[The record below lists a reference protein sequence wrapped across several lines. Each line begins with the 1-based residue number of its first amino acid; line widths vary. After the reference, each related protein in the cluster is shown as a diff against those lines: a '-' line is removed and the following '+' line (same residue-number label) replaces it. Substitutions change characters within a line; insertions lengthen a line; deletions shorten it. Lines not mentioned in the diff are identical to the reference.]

1 MFGRP
6 MEVRKRILPSP
17 WNPLGFFFDLKFL
30 KQITQTQI
38 TQTNPWNGINGKVD
52 SATLPFKVWEPPRC
66 NSLLFHS
73 ATSLEVC
80 PGLDLIPW
88 IVMCSVHV
96 CIYVYIYIYYMNVY
110 VYYIQSCSN
119 ILLTCVPNIHSL
131 MQDIIQ
137 DIDYFSPPCSERWS
151 CGAWWHH
158 RPHMLH
164 RIQTGWDSPW
174 FRLLKQK
181 KLKATTIKENWAT
194 KVQQKKQLRRKWN
207 NSDWQ
212 QAFVVFHCAP
222 KITE

>member
-1 MFGRP
+1 
-6 MEVRKRILPSP
+6 MEKLTLQPSP
-17 WNPLGFFFDLKFL
+17 SKFGSRQDATACFSTPPLALK
-30 KQITQTQI
+30 
-38 TQTNPWNGINGKVD
+38 
-52 SATLPFKVWEPPRC
+52 SAQALIWY
-66 NSLLFHS
+66 H
-73 ATSLEVC
+73 
-80 PGLDLIPW
+80 GLSCVLY
-88 IVMCSVHV
+88 MCVYM
-96 CIYVYIYIYYMNVY
+96 CIYILYVYVYI
-110 VYYIQSCSN
+110 IQSCSN

-181 KLKATTIKENWAT
+181 KLKATTIKENRET